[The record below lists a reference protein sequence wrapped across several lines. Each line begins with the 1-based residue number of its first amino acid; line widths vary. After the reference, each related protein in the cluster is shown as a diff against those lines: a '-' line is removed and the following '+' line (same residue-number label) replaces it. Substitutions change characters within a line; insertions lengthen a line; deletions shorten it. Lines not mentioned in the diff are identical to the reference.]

1 MLLLQDLSKYLSV
14 TLEEDEEGAMPQTTD
29 TATLVSQPPLKNPRI
44 PGAGSSR
51 ESVQQKAKEVVACSC
66 SELAQQRDSGN
77 SAPIAQPPS
86 DDEDTETLSH
96 RKKRKFAEV
105 LACST
110 VDVGS
115 VHVSPPQ
122 AASLP
127 PQSEPCLLR
136 SSPARHASPTTRML
150 PTLTAP
156 KSIKMTHVPCRPLPH
171 DNLGSSQQ
179 SDGFAMDCVEVEGEV
194 HGKKAKEEPGMLYVQ
209 MKDAESKLLWEIND
223 EKERTEVEWE
233 KVKEAATSFM
243 TRLPEITLSLKR
255 ASEMIVKLKQ
265 ENKDLEIKLKQE
277 NKDLEVKLKQENEE
291 LEVKLKQENKELE
304 VKLKQENKDL
314 EVKLKQENKELEVK
328 LKQENKELE
337 VKLKQENKD
346 LEVKLKQENK
356 ELEVKLKQENEV
368 ARGKFL
374 LTPELFLIW
383 TCYGL

>member
-127 PQSEPCLLR
+127 PQSEPCPLR

-243 TRLPEITLSLKR
+243 TRLPEITLNLKR

-328 LKQENKELE
+328 LKQENEI
-337 VKLKQENKD
+337 
-346 LEVKLKQENK
+346 
-356 ELEVKLKQENEV
+356 